1 LPGKKLSGGQTG
13 IIALKKFVPMKYTIQ
28 TKILAGFILGLMAIS
43 LIGYEVH
50 NQMTNLASSLYRKN
64 DQQNNLVIF
73 QKILSTL
80 AEAESSART
89 FSITNNPDDLEPFF
103 TSKEALQN
111 NLLAELDKNIVENK
125 HLINLNNHIDYKIYL
140 MQRMIKLKKRNP
152 TENLLDEALK
162 EISQAKKERSFLRN
176 KNQHSKEDT
185 TIEEVEKEVK
195 SLQEKNKI
203 EDPQREKAHLEPK
216 EEENEADEKKGFF
229 HRLFSRK
236 REKQDTSNTPVE
248 NASQKNDTSEKLITT
263 NNVEYNNEANQS
275 PDAGKPKDQDKEPIE
290 HSLQELN
297 REKRLEAE
305 IWQDAMLILIKED
318 ARVMNKIRN
327 EISAL
332 EAQELDY
339 NSQFIA
345 AAARSKDRI
354 INNTKIIAIGAFSI
368 IFLLSLIVFNGFK
381 KIRKNRQSLID
392 EKDKASRL
400 AKVKEEFLA
409 NMSHEIRTPMNAIIG
424 YSELLEKTQ
433 LNQQQIDYLSTIQ
446 KSSGHLMVI
455 LNDIL
460 DYSKLE
466 SGKLSISKNAFSP
479 KKDIE
484 QVVKSMRRDAEKK
497 RTELKVLMHRSVR
510 KQVIG
515 DSVRLQQILYNL
527 VSNAIKFTENGEV
540 TIEAKGF
547 DEAEGYLLQ
556 VMVKDNGI
564 GMQKDYLKKIF
575 ENFEQLNTG
584 RERKFGGT
592 GLGLA
597 IVKRLVDLQKGT
609 IHVKSKEGEGSS
621 FIVRIP
627 YEAAGSAENK
637 EKKKKQQKGTSVNFK
652 NLSVLAVD
660 DQEYN
665 LELLKIILE
674 KWGVNVDEATS
685 GKDAIKL
692 FQNNDY
698 DMILMD
704 VQMPQMSGLEATEYI
719 RNSNKKEGKTIPIIA
734 LTAASTKEETE
745 KCLKA
750 GMNDYLL
757 KPFKQNDLQKIII
770 KQKSSGEKIKKPQPP
785 KDVTFDLEHLKA
797 LSNGND
803 SFVLNMLDVFI
814 KNTRHDLIKLED
826 LIKDMNWRSAGLQA
840 HKMVAPSRH
849 LGIKA
854 LVELLED
861 LERKGVNEQE
871 VAQLPELLQEIKH
884 VASQATD
891 LLEKEMDKINN
902 EKNKTSILKNE

>member
-1 LPGKKLSGGQTG
+1 
-13 IIALKKFVPMKYTIQ
+13 MKYTIQ

-89 FSITNNPDDLEPFF
+89 FSITNDPDDLEPFY
-103 TSKEALQN
+103 TSKEGLRN
-111 NLLAELDKNIVENK
+111 NLSELEANIAIAENK
-125 HLINLNNHIDYKIYL
+125 HLANLNSYIDYKIHL
-140 MQRMIKLKKRNP
+140 MQRMIELKKKNP
-152 TENLLDEALK
+152 TENLLDDALK
-162 EISQAKKERSFLRN
+162 EINQPEKEESISGNKKN
-176 KNQHSKEDT
+176 KEKEAT
-185 TIEEVEKEVK
+185 TESVEKETRPSREES
-195 SLQEKNKI
+195 SLIDPPKTEPNIKN
-203 EDPQREKAHLEPK
+203 EQ
-216 EEENEADEKKGFF
+216 ADQTDKDQQKGFLQ
-229 HRLFSRK
+229 RLFSRK
-236 REKQDTSNTPVE
+236 KMNRDTGKTPDE
-248 NASQKNDTSEKLITT
+248 HTSHKKDTSENLIARNKKEVK
-263 NNVEYNNEANQS
+263 NNRNKPNQAQDVEK
-275 PDAGKPKDQDKEPIE
+275 PDPQDKVAIKN
-290 HSLQELN
+290 SLQKLN
-297 REKRLEAE
+297 EEKKIEEE
-305 IWQDAMLILIKED
+305 IWQDAMLVLIKED
-318 ARVMNKIRN
+318 AEIMNKIRN
-327 EISAL
+327 EISVL
-332 EAQELDY
+332 EKQELTS

-368 IFLLSLIVFNGFK
+368 IFFLSLIVLNDFK
-381 KIRKNRQSLID
+381 KMRKNRLSLID

-424 YSELLEKTQ
+424 YSELLEKTT
-433 LNQQQIDYLSTIQ
+433 LNPQQIEYLSTIQ

-466 SGKLSISKNAFSP
+466 SGKLSINKEPFSP
-479 KKDIE
+479 EKDIE
-484 QVVKSMRRDAEKK
+484 QVVKSMNRDAEKK
-497 RTELKVLMHRSVR
+497 RNQLKIKSHKSVHKR
-510 KQVIG
+510 VIG
-515 DSVRLQQILYNL
+515 DSVRFQQILYNL

-540 TIEAKGF
+540 AIEAKGIE
-547 DEAEGYLLQ
+547 EAEGYILQ
-556 VMVKDNGI
+556 IMVKDNGI
-564 GMQKDYLKKIF
+564 GIKKDYLEKIF
-575 ENFEQLNTG
+575 ENFEQINTG
-584 RERKFGGT
+584 RERKYGGT

-597 IVKRLVDLQKGT
+597 IVKRLVDLQQGT
-609 IHVKSKEGEGSS
+609 IHVKSEEGKGSS

-627 YEAAGSAENK
+627 YEVVEENETSEVK
-637 EKKKKQQKGTSVNFK
+637 QKKKKTSKKGAPVNFK
-652 NLSVLAVD
+652 DLSILAVD

-674 KWGVNVDEATS
+674 KWGIKVNEATS

-692 FQNNDY
+692 FQENNY

-704 VQMPQMSGLEATEYI
+704 VQMPHMSGLEATEHI
-719 RNSNKKEGKTIPIIA
+719 RNSNKKEGKSIPIVA

-745 KCLKA
+745 KCLNA

-757 KPFKQNDLQKIII
+757 KPFKQNDLQKVII
-770 KQKSSGEKIKKPQPP
+770 KHNSSERTPGEVPP
-785 KDVTFDLEHLKA
+785 KREIAFNLQHLKA

-814 KNTRHDLIKLED
+814 KNTRRDLVKLQNFIKN
-826 LIKDMNWRSAGLQA
+826 KNWKSAGFQA

-849 LGIKA
+849 LGITT

-861 LERKGVNEQE
+861 LERKGINEQE
-871 VAQLPELLQEIKH
+871 VEQLPELFQEIKQ
-884 VASQATD
+884 VSSQATD
-891 LLEKEMDKINN
+891 LLQKEMDKIK
-902 EKNKTSILKNE
+902 EKKIKQAY